1 MNLYQELL
9 QMKGS
14 MKSGGKQ
21 ERAWRALVRY
31 TPRRKVVGEKAPSAY
46 HRGLV
51 WSARTVREG
60 Q

>member
-1 MNLYQELL
+1 MTLLQELTQL
-9 QMKGS
+9 KGAMKC
-14 MKSGGKQ
+14 GGKQ

>member
-21 ERAWRALVRY
+21 ERSWRVMNRAA
-31 TPRRKVVGEKAPSAY
+31 PRRRVVGVKAPSAY

-51 WSARTVREG
+51 WSARTVRELA
-60 Q
+60 